1 MSPNVRNSESA
12 ATIQALHFETLWIW
26 LVERKSRTKNGEE
39 TMNLYGPKQL
49 AESMRTVR
57 KNTIQIA
64 EDIPEKDYNYRPTPE
79 SRSVLETL
87 VHIASLSRFDRIV
100 HEEQHLSSL
109 EGFDFGALF
118 KKGEAEEERT
128 LAKSDV
134 VALLLTQGDRWCQWL
149 EGLSESLLSEHV
161 RQPGGALK
169 TRFEMLVGTKEHE
182 MHHRG
187 QLMVMERLL
196 GIVPHLTRTR
206 QSRQVALR

>member
-1 MSPNVRNSESA
+1 MRRRPAA
-12 ATIQALHFETLWIW
+12 ATIQALHFEAVWIW
-26 LVERKSRTKNGEE
+26 LVERKSRTKDGEE

-118 KKGEAEEERT
+118 KGEAEEKRIR
-128 LAKSDV
+128 AKSDV

-149 EGLSESLLSEHV
+149 EGLPESLLSEHV

-187 QLMVMERLL
+187 QLMVIERLL
-196 GIVPHLTRTR
+196 GIVPHLTRSR

>member
-1 MSPNVRNSESA
+1 MRRRPA
-12 ATIQALHFETLWIW
+12 AAAIQALHFETVWIW
-26 LVERKSRTKNGEE
+26 LVERKSRTKDGEK

-49 AESMRTVR
+49 TESMRTVR

-109 EGFDFGALF
+109 EGFDLGALF
-118 KKGEAEEERT
+118 KGEAEEKRMR
-128 LAKSDV
+128 AKSDV

-149 EGLSESLLSEHV
+149 EGLPESLLSEHV

-187 QLMVMERLL
+187 QLMVIERLL
-196 GIVPHLTRTR
+196 GIVPHLTRSR

>member
-1 MSPNVRNSESA
+1 MRRRPAA
-12 ATIQALHFETLWIW
+12 ATIQALHFETVWIW
-26 LVERKSRTKNGEE
+26 LVERKSRTKDGEE

-118 KKGEAEEERT
+118 KGEAEEKRIR
-128 LAKSDV
+128 AKSDV

-149 EGLSESLLSEHV
+149 EGLPESLLSEHV

-187 QLMVMERLL
+187 QLMVIERLL
-196 GIVPHLTRTR
+196 GIVPHLTRSR
-206 QSRQVALR
+206 QSQQVALR

>member
-1 MSPNVRNSESA
+1 MRRRPAA
-12 ATIQALHFETLWIW
+12 ATIQALHFETVWIW
-26 LVERKSRTKNGEE
+26 LVERKSRTKDGEE
-39 TMNLYGPKQL
+39 TMNPYGPKQL

-118 KKGEAEEERT
+118 KGEAEEKRIR
-128 LAKSDV
+128 AKSDV

-149 EGLSESLLSEHV
+149 EGLPESVLSEHV

-169 TRFEMLVGTKEHE
+169 TRVEMLVGTKEHE

-187 QLMVMERLL
+187 QLMVIERLL
-196 GIVPHLTRTR
+196 GIVPHLTRSR

>member
-1 MSPNVRNSESA
+1 MRRRPAA
-12 ATIQALHFETLWIW
+12 ATIQALHFETVWIW
-26 LVERKSRTKNGEE
+26 LVERKSRTKDGEE

-118 KKGEAEEERT
+118 KGEAEEKRIR
-128 LAKSDV
+128 AKSDV
-134 VALLLTQGDRWCQWL
+134 VGLLLTQGDRWCQWL
-149 EGLSESLLSEHV
+149 EGLPESLLSEHV

-187 QLMVMERLL
+187 QLMVIERLL
-196 GIVPHLTRTR
+196 GIVPHLTRSR

>member
-1 MSPNVRNSESA
+1 MRRRPAA
-12 ATIQALHFETLWIW
+12 ATIQALHFETVWIW
-26 LVERKSRTKNGEE
+26 LVERKSRTKDGEE

-118 KKGEAEEERT
+118 KGEAEEKPIR
-128 LAKSDV
+128 AKSDV

-149 EGLSESLLSEHV
+149 EGLPESLLSEHV

-187 QLMVMERLL
+187 QLMVIERLL
-196 GIVPHLTRTR
+196 GIVPHLTRSR

>member
-1 MSPNVRNSESA
+1 MRRRPAA
-12 ATIQALHFETLWIW
+12 ATIQALHFETVWIW
-26 LVERKSRTKNGEE
+26 LVERKSRTKDGEE
-39 TMNLYGPKQL
+39 RMNLYGPKQL

-118 KKGEAEEERT
+118 KGEAEEKRIR
-128 LAKSDV
+128 AKSDV

-149 EGLSESLLSEHV
+149 EGLPESLLSEHV

-187 QLMVMERLL
+187 QLMVIERLL
-196 GIVPHLTRTR
+196 GIVPHLTRSR

>member
-1 MSPNVRNSESA
+1 MRRRPAA
-12 ATIQALHFETLWIW
+12 ATIQALHFENVWIW
-26 LVERKSRTKNGEE
+26 LVERKSRTKDGEE
-39 TMNLYGPKQL
+39 KMNLYGPKQL

-118 KKGEAEEERT
+118 KGEAEEKRIR
-128 LAKSDV
+128 AKSDV

-149 EGLSESLLSEHV
+149 EGLPESLLSEHV

-187 QLMVMERLL
+187 QLMVIERLL
-196 GIVPHLTRTR
+196 GIVPHLTRSR

>member
-1 MSPNVRNSESA
+1 MRRRPAA
-12 ATIQALHFETLWIW
+12 ATIQALHFETVWIW
-26 LVERKSRTKNGEE
+26 LVERKSRTKDGEE

-118 KKGEAEEERT
+118 KGEAEEKRIR
-128 LAKSDV
+128 AKSDV

-149 EGLSESLLSEHV
+149 EGLPESLLSEHV

-187 QLMVMERLL
+187 QLMVIERLL
-196 GIVPHLTRTR
+196 GIVPHLTRSR
-206 QSRQVALR
+206 QSRQ

>member
-1 MSPNVRNSESA
+1 MRRRPAA
-12 ATIQALHFETLWIW
+12 ATIQALHFETVWIW
-26 LVERKSRTKNGEE
+26 LVERKSRTKDGEE

-118 KKGEAEEERT
+118 KGEAEEKRIR
-128 LAKSDV
+128 AKSDV

-149 EGLSESLLSEHV
+149 EGLPESLLSEHV

-187 QLMVMERLL
+187 QLMVIERLL
-196 GIVPHLTRTR
+196 GIVPHLTRSR

>member
-1 MSPNVRNSESA
+1 MRRRPAA
-12 ATIQALHFETLWIW
+12 ATIQALHFETVWIW
-26 LVERKSRTKNGEE
+26 LVERKSRTKDGEE
-39 TMNLYGPKQL
+39 TMNPYGPKQL

-118 KKGEAEEERT
+118 KGEAEEKRIRT
-128 LAKSDV
+128 KSDV

-149 EGLSESLLSEHV
+149 EGLPESLLSEHV

-187 QLMVMERLL
+187 QLMVIERLL
-196 GIVPHLTRTR
+196 GIVPHLTRSR

>member
-1 MSPNVRNSESA
+1 MRRRPAA
-12 ATIQALHFETLWIW
+12 ATIQALHFETVWIW
-26 LVERKSRTKNGEE
+26 LVERKSRTKDGEE
-39 TMNLYGPKQL
+39 KMNLYGPRQL
-49 AESMRTVR
+49 AESMRMVR

-118 KKGEAEEERT
+118 KGEAEEKRIR
-128 LAKSDV
+128 AKSDV

-149 EGLSESLLSEHV
+149 EGLPEPLLSEHV
-161 RQPGGALK
+161 RQPGGVLK

-187 QLMVMERLL
+187 QLMVIERLL
-196 GIVPHLTRTR
+196 GIVPHLTRGR

>member
-1 MSPNVRNSESA
+1 MRRRPA
-12 ATIQALHFETLWIW
+12 AAAIQALHFETVWIW
-26 LVERKSRTKNGEE
+26 LVERKSRTKDGEE

-118 KKGEAEEERT
+118 KRGEAEEKPIRT
-128 LAKSDV
+128 KSDV

-149 EGLSESLLSEHV
+149 EGLPESLLSEHV

-187 QLMVMERLL
+187 QLMVIERLL
-196 GIVPHLTRTR
+196 GIVPHLTRSR

>member
-1 MSPNVRNSESA
+1 
-12 ATIQALHFETLWIW
+12 
-26 LVERKSRTKNGEE
+26 
-39 TMNLYGPKQL
+39 MNLYGPKQL

-87 VHIASLSRFDRIV
+87 VHIASLSHFDRIV

-118 KKGEAEEERT
+118 KKGEAEEQRVGT
-128 LAKSDV
+128 KDDV
-134 VALLLTQGDRWCQWL
+134 VALLRTQGERWCQWV
-149 EGLSESLLSEHV
+149 EGLPESLLSEQV
-161 RQPGGALK
+161 RQRGGALK

-182 MHHRG
+182 MHHRA
-187 QLMVMERLL
+187 QLMVIERLL
-196 GIVPHLTRTR
+196 GIVPHLTRQR
-206 QSRQVALR
+206 QPVREKSASTLDLKSDRRA

>member
-1 MSPNVRNSESA
+1 MRRRPAA
-12 ATIQALHFETLWIW
+12 ATIQALHFETVWIW
-26 LVERKSRTKNGEE
+26 LVERKSRTKDGGE

-118 KKGEAEEERT
+118 KGEAEEKRIR
-128 LAKSDV
+128 AKSDV

-149 EGLSESLLSEHV
+149 EGLPESLLSEHV

-187 QLMVMERLL
+187 QLMVIERLL
-196 GIVPHLTRTR
+196 GIVPHLTRSR

>member
-1 MSPNVRNSESA
+1 
-12 ATIQALHFETLWIW
+12 
-26 LVERKSRTKNGEE
+26 
-39 TMNLYGPKQL
+39 MNLYDAKQL

-64 EDIPEKDYNYRPTPE
+64 EDIPEKDYNYRPAPE

-109 EGFDFGALF
+109 EGLDFGALF
-118 KKGEAEEERT
+118 KKGEAEEKPVR
-128 LAKSDV
+128 AKDDV
-134 VALLLTQGDRWCQWL
+134 VALLGTQGDRWCQWV
-149 EGLSESLLSEHV
+149 EGLPESLLFEQV

-187 QLMVMERLL
+187 QLMLMERLL
-196 GIVPHLTRTR
+196 GIVPHLTRNRQTR
-206 QSRQVALR
+206 QDSSAKSAH

>member
-1 MSPNVRNSESA
+1 MRRRPAA
-12 ATIQALHFETLWIW
+12 ATIQALHFEAVWIW
-26 LVERKSRTKNGEE
+26 LVERKSRTKDGEE

-118 KKGEAEEERT
+118 KGEAEEKRIR
-128 LAKSDV
+128 AKSDV
-134 VALLLTQGDRWCQWL
+134 VGLLLTQGDRWCQWL
-149 EGLSESLLSEHV
+149 EGLPESLLSEHV

-187 QLMVMERLL
+187 QLMVIERLL
-196 GIVPHLTRTR
+196 GIVPHLTRSR

>member
-1 MSPNVRNSESA
+1 
-12 ATIQALHFETLWIW
+12 
-26 LVERKSRTKNGEE
+26 
-39 TMNLYGPKQL
+39 MNLYGPKQL
-49 AESMRTVR
+49 AESMRMVR

-118 KKGEAEEERT
+118 NGEAEEKRMR
-128 LAKSDV
+128 AKSDV

-149 EGLSESLLSEHV
+149 EGLPEPLLSEHV
-161 RQPGGALK
+161 RQPGGVLK

-187 QLMVMERLL
+187 QLMVIERLL
-196 GIVPHLTRTR
+196 GIVPHLTRSR